1 MRRTILIGALL
12 AVSAPASAQFLNPSP
27 AGPTLGSSARA
38 PSSVARMYEAVV
50 KAAKI
55 PAVRERLDPTGAE
68 IVASN
73 PKDFSAWLAAQRTL
87 LGNLITEANIKLG

>member
-38 PSSVARMYEAVV
+38 PSSTFGDPAKGPVVAPPLGKQAPYVPPPDIPLPAAGGNVV
-50 KAAKI
+50 TPGVRPPSLAI
-55 PAVRERLDPTGAE
+55 PPFP
-68 IVASN
+68 N
-73 PKDFSAWLAAQRTL
+73 
-87 LGNLITEANIKLG
+87 